1 MTVIHF
7 ILSYIFRLVTT
18 LYHTEE
24 NDGTNENEV
33 LTPPLKR
40 PRYYLIN
47 YSFIDLEYTKYGMK
61 NFEYKTDSKT
71 ANVSLTESKRR
82 TKEFF
87 S

>member
-1 MTVIHF
+1 MGVQQDTSLTVIYF
-7 ILSYIFRLVTT
+7 LLSYIFRLLTT

-71 ANVSLTESKRR
+71 AATSV
-82 TKEFF
+82 
-87 S
+87 

>member
-1 MTVIHF
+1 M
-7 ILSYIFRLVTT
+7 TT